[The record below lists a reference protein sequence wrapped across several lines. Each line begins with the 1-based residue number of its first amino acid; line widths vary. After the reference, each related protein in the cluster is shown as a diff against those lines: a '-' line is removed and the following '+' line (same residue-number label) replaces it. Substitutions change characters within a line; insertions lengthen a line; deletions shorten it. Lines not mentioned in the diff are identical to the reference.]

1 MPLVPILPEKMLK
14 SQRIL
19 VTGGAGF
26 IGSHLCDCLRNQD
39 IQVYCLDNFCDFYD
53 PAIKHSNIAAALKST
68 NFHLIKAD
76 IRDAEKLNEVFAQY
90 SFDLV
95 VHMAAMAGVRPSIEN
110 PALYL
115 DVNIAGTLNLLQA
128 CTTYGIRRF
137 VFASSSSIYGNN
149 TKLPFAEEDRVDH
162 PISPYA
168 MSKKAAELL
177 CYNWHH
183 LYELSIICLRFFTV
197 YGPRQRPDLAI
208 HKFTRMIM
216 NDLPIPMF
224 GDGSSARDYTYIED
238 IIQGVCKAI
247 SYVESK
253 HCYEIINLGEAGSI
267 TLETMIKTIEN
278 ALGKPAR
285 IKLLPMQSGDVENTF
300 ADISKAKTLLNYNPH
315 TSFEAGIQAFI
326 DWVRRSY

>member
-1 MPLVPILPEKMLK
+1 MLK

-26 IGSHLCDCLRNQD
+26 IGSHLCDYLLNQG
-39 IQVYCLDNFCDFYD
+39 ILVYCLDNFCDFYD
-53 PAIKHSNIAAALKST
+53 PAIKHRNIEAAMKNK
-68 NFHLIKAD
+68 NFQLINAD
-76 IRDAEKLNEVFAQY
+76 IRDAEKLHEVFAQY

-115 DVNIAGTLNLLQA
+115 DVNIAGTLQLLQA
-128 CTTYGIRRF
+128 CTAHGIKRF

-149 TKLPFAEEDRVDH
+149 TKLPFAEDDCVDH

-177 CYNWHH
+177 CHNWHH
-183 LYELSIICLRFFTV
+183 LYKMSIICLRFFTV

-208 HKFTRMIM
+208 HKFARMII
-216 NDLPIPMF
+216 NDQPIPMF
-224 GDGSSARDYTYIED
+224 GDGSTARDYTYIDD
-238 IIQGVCKAI
+238 IIQGVSQAI
-247 SYVESK
+247 SYVEHH

-267 TLETMIKTIEN
+267 TLEKMIKTIEN

-285 IKLLPMQSGDVENTF
+285 INLLPMQSGDVENTF
-300 ADISKAKTLLNYNPH
+300 ADITKAKSLLNYNPQ
-315 TSFEAGIQAFI
+315 TSFEAGIQVFI
-326 DWVRRSY
+326 DWIRSSY